1 MVGHTPISISG
12 VAHRE
17 APGSPR
23 KAVGIPV
30 VSRLGHNGPK
40 MPERYYP
47 APLPQYGLER
57 GPILLKDGR
66 TAFLRPATPADRPLL
81 VELLSRLSPQARSF
95 RFFSEVSPEAGA
107 DLLLKQTPGEDKV
120 ALLVLF
126 GEPERVIAIGEY
138 VQEGPGADS
147 AEVAFLVD
155 DWFQGKGLGT
165 LLLERLALIA
175 ARRGIRRFHAF
186 TLAENHQMLEVFR
199 SSGFNIKTESDSGE
213 VEVEFEIE
221 PNATVVER
229 FELRERIATI
239 ASLQPFF
246 RPRGVAVV
254 GASRDPQS
262 VGYRVLENLV
272 SNRFAGPVYP
282 VNPAASQVTAGGAQ
296 ANGEV
301 LVVGSILAYPSVKA
315 IPGPVDLAVITVPPD
330 QVIAAAESCGQ
341 RGVRALVVVTVGLCA
356 GQIKSLGEVC
366 RSYGMRLV
374 GPGSLGLVHT
384 HPEVRLAA
392 GLAGMPPRGRLAL
405 SSQSGALGLAVLEYA
420 REMGLGISSFVSLG
434 AKADVSSNDLIQFW
448 EDDPE
453 TGVILLYI
461 ENFGNPRRFAR
472 LARRVGRQKP
482 ILVVRPGR
490 DPRVEA
496 LFQQTGVI
504 RADSLEEV
512 FDTAAL
518 LTFQPLPAGP
528 RVALVSNASGPG
540 TLALEALRSG
550 GLEAT
555 HFDLGSTA
563 TPSQYRETIAQLLAD
578 PAYDAVMVLFVPMG
592 FAPTEDV
599 AAALAEARRGE
610 TSKTLLACFMTGGRP
625 RVFAGEERVPVYRF
639 PESAARALSLVVQ
652 YARWRREPPG
662 EIPDFQPQE
671 ELARELMRRAGKGPL
686 EPEATRSLLAAF
698 GIALHGPAT
707 SGPPPSAPLHLKIS
721 VQHDSLFGPVLAL
734 ELVGLPLGSQLLAT
748 RITPLTDKDA
758 LAMLQVLQDHADLS
772 ALQELL
778 LRISRL
784 VEELPEVSEIS
795 LSLWAGSEGYRLEGA
810 EILLA

>member
-1 MVGHTPISISG
+1 
-12 VAHRE
+12 
-17 APGSPR
+17 
-23 KAVGIPV
+23 
-30 VSRLGHNGPK
+30 

-47 APLPQYGLER
+47 APMPQYGLEQ

-66 TAFLRPATPADRPLL
+66 TALLRPATPADRPLL
-81 VELLSRLSPQARSF
+81 VELLARLSPQARSF
-95 RFFSEVSPEAGA
+95 RFFSEVNPETGA
-107 DLLLKQTPGEDKV
+107 DLLLKQTPGEEKV
-120 ALLVLF
+120 TLLVLA
-126 GEPERVIAIGEY
+126 GEPPRVIATGEY

-186 TLAENHQMLEVFR
+186 TLAENRQMLEVFR
-199 SSGFNIKTESDSGE
+199 SSGFNVKTESESGE

-221 PNATVVER
+221 PNAKMVER
-229 FELRERIATI
+229 FELRERVSTV

-246 RPRGVAVV
+246 RPKGIAVV
-254 GASRDPQS
+254 GASRDPES

-272 SNRFAGPVYP
+272 RNRFAGPVYP
-282 VNPAASQVTAGGAQ
+282 VNPAASQVKPHSGSASAGTQ
-296 ANGEV
+296 ATGEV

-315 IPGPVDLAVITVPPD
+315 IPGPVDLAVIAVPPD
-330 QVIAAAESCGQ
+330 QVISAAEACGQ
-341 RGVRALVVVTVGLCA
+341 RGVRALIVVTVGLSE
-356 GQIKSLGEVC
+356 GQIKGLCEVC
-366 RSYGMRLV
+366 QSYGMRVV
-374 GPGSLGLVHT
+374 GPGSLGVVHT
-384 HPEVRLAA
+384 HPDVRLAA

-420 REMGLGISSFVSLG
+420 REMGLGLSSFVSLG

-496 LFQQTGVI
+496 LFRQTGVI

-518 LTFQPLPAGP
+518 LTYQPLPAGL

-540 TLALEALRSG
+540 TLAVEALRAA

-555 HFDLGSTA
+555 HFDLGSAA
-563 TPSQYRETIAQLLAD
+563 TPEQYRETAAKVLAD
-578 PAYDAVMVLFVPMG
+578 PAYDSAMALFVPMG
-592 FAPTEDV
+592 FASTEAV
-599 AAALAEARRGE
+599 AEALRQALAEARAAG
-610 TSKTLLACFMTGGRP
+610 SGKTVLTCFMTGGRP
-625 RVFAGEERVPVYRF
+625 RVFIGNEQVPVYRF
-639 PESAARALSLVVQ
+639 PESAARALSLAVQ
-652 YARWRREPPG
+652 YARWREQPLG
-662 EIPDFQPQE
+662 EILDFEPQE
-671 ELARELMRRAGKGPL
+671 EQARALVRQAAKGTLAA
-686 EPEATRSLLAAF
+686 EPTRSLLAAF
-698 GIALHGPAT
+698 GLTLQTLLTPQSGEESASDAQPSSHPAT
-707 SGPPPSAPLHLKIS
+707 AANLHLQVS
-721 VQHDSLFGPVLAL
+721 VRHDPLFGPVLSL
-734 ELVGLPLGSQLLAT
+734 ELTGLPLGPQLLAT

-758 LAMLQVLQDHADLS
+758 LEMLQALKGHADLS
-772 ALQELL
+772 ALQDLL
-778 LRISRL
+778 LRVSRL
-784 VEELPEVSEIS
+784 VEELPEVSEIH
-795 LSLWAGSEGYRLEGA
+795 LSLWAGNEGYRLEGA
-810 EILLA
+810 EILLD

>member
-1 MVGHTPISISG
+1 
-12 VAHRE
+12 
-17 APGSPR
+17 
-23 KAVGIPV
+23 
-30 VSRLGHNGPK
+30 

-47 APLPQYGLER
+47 APLPQYGLEQ

-66 TAFLRPATPADRPLL
+66 TALLRPATPADRPLL

-95 RFFSEVSPEAGA
+95 RFFSEVSPETGA

-120 ALLVLF
+120 ALLVLT
-126 GEPERVIAIGEY
+126 GEPPRVIATGEY

-186 TLAENHQMLEVFR
+186 TLAENRQMLEVFR
-199 SSGFNIKTESDSGE
+199 SSGFNVKTESESGE

-221 PNATVVER
+221 PNATMVER

-272 SNRFAGPVYP
+272 GNRFDGPVYP
-282 VNPAASQVTAGGAQ
+282 VNPAASHAA
-296 ANGEV
+296 GEV

-330 QVIAAAESCGQ
+330 QVISAAEACGQ
-341 RGVRALVVVTVGLCA
+341 RGVRALIVITVGLSEREI
-356 GQIKSLGEVC
+356 QSLGEVC
-366 RSYGMRLV
+366 QRYGMRLV
-374 GPGSLGLVHT
+374 GPGSLGMVHT

-392 GLAGMPPRGRLAL
+392 GLAEMPPRGRLAL

-496 LFQQTGVI
+496 LFRQTGVI

-540 TLALEALRSG
+540 SLALEALRSS

-555 HFDLGSTA
+555 HFDLGSAA
-563 TPSQYRETIAQLLAD
+563 TPLQYRETAAKVLAD
-578 PAYDAVMVLFVPMG
+578 PAYDCAMALFVPMG
-592 FAPTEDV
+592 FTSAEAV
-599 AAALAEARRGE
+599 AEALRQALAEARAAGLN
-610 TSKTLLACFMTGGRP
+610 KTVLACFMTGGRP
-625 RVFAGEERVPVYRF
+625 RVFVGNERVPVYRF
-639 PESAARALSLVVQ
+639 PESAARALSLAVQ
-652 YARWRREPPG
+652 YARWRMEPPG
-662 EIPDFQPQE
+662 EIPDFAPRE
-671 ELARELMRRAGKGPL
+671 ELARELVRQAGKGKLNP
-686 EPEATRSLLAAF
+686 AMAQSLLQAF
-698 GIALHGPAT
+698 GIPAPQP
-707 SGPPPSAPLHLKIS
+707 SPADAPPTARLNLELS
-721 VQHDSLFGPVLAL
+721 VRCDPLFGPVLSL
-734 ELVGLPLGSQLLAT
+734 ELVDLPLGPQLLDT

-758 LAMLQVLQDHADLS
+758 REMLRALEGHADLS

-778 LRISRL
+778 LRVSRL
-784 VEELPEVSEIS
+784 VEELPEVGEIR
-795 LSLWAGSEGYRLEGA
+795 LKLGAKENGYRLEKA
-810 EILLA
+810 EVVLG

>member
-1 MVGHTPISISG
+1 
-12 VAHRE
+12 
-17 APGSPR
+17 
-23 KAVGIPV
+23 
-30 VSRLGHNGPK
+30 

-47 APLPQYGLER
+47 APMPQYGLEQ

-66 TAFLRPATPADRPLL
+66 TALLRPATPADRPLL

-95 RFFSEVSPEAGA
+95 RFFSEVNPETGA
-107 DLLLKQTPGEDKV
+107 DLLLRQTPGEDKV
-120 ALLVLF
+120 TLLVLA
-126 GEPERVIAIGEY
+126 GEPPRVIATGEY
-138 VQEGPGADS
+138 VQEGPGALS

-155 DWFQGKGLGT
+155 DWYQGKGLGT

-186 TLAENHQMLEVFR
+186 TLAENRQMLEVFR
-199 SSGFNIKTESDSGE
+199 SSGFNVKTERESGE

-221 PNATVVER
+221 PNAKMVER

-254 GASRDPQS
+254 GASRDPDS

-272 SNRFAGPVYP
+272 RSRFAGPVYP
-282 VNPAASQVTAGGAQ
+282 VNPAAVQ
-296 ANGEV
+296 AAGEV
-301 LVVGSILAYPSVKA
+301 LVVGSILAYPSVQA

-330 QVIAAAESCGQ
+330 QVISAAEACGQ
-341 RGVRALVVVTVGLCA
+341 RGVRALVVVTAGLSER
-356 GQIKSLGEVC
+356 QIGELREVC
-366 RSYGMRLV
+366 GRYGMRLV

-384 HPEVRLAA
+384 HPDVRLAA
-392 GLAGMPPRGRLAL
+392 GLAGMPPWGRLAL

-420 REMGLGISSFVSLG
+420 REMGLGLSSFVSLG

-496 LFQQTGVI
+496 LFRQTGVI

-518 LTFQPLPAGP
+518 LTYQPLPAGP

-540 TLALEALRSG
+540 TLAVEALRAA

-555 HFDLGSTA
+555 HLDLGSAA
-563 TPSQYRETIAQLLAD
+563 TPLQYRETAAKVLAD
-578 PAYDAVMVLFVPMG
+578 PAYDSALALFVPMG
-592 FAPTEDV
+592 FAPTEAV
-599 AAALAEARRGE
+599 AEALRQALAEARAAG
-610 TSKTLLACFMTGGRP
+610 SDKTVLACFMTGGRP
-625 RVFAGEERVPVYRF
+625 RVFVGNERVPVYRF
-639 PESAARALSLVVQ
+639 PESAARALSLTVQ
-652 YARWRREPPG
+652 YARWRAQPLG
-662 EIPDFQPQE
+662 EIPDFEPQE
-671 ELARELMRRAGKGPL
+671 ELARALVRQAGKGKL
-686 EPEATRSLLAAF
+686 AAEPTRSLLAAF
-698 GIALHGPAT
+698 GLTLGTPA
-707 SGPPPSAPLHLKIS
+707 PPSPARLHLAVS
-721 VQHDSLFGPVLAL
+721 VRHDPLFGPVLSL
-734 ELVGLPLGSQLLAT
+734 ELVDLPLGPQTLDT

-758 LAMLQVLQDHADLS
+758 LEMLRALQGHVDPS
-772 ALQELL
+772 ALQDLL
-778 LRISRL
+778 LRVSRL
-784 VEELPEVSEIS
+784 VEELPEVSEIR
-795 LSLWAGSEGYRLEGA
+795 LSLWAASEGYQLEGA